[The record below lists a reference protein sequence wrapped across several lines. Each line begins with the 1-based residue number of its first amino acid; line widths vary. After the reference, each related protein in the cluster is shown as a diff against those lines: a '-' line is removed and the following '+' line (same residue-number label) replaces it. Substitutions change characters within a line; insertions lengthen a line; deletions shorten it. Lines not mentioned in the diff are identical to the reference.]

1 MPQGKKISL
10 PKKPELGGKKDIIN
24 ILERIRVGVGTA
36 FFGSFSLGYGGAM

>member
-36 FFGSFSLGYGGAM
+36 FFGSFSRWYGGAM

>member
-24 ILERIRVGVGTA
+24 ILERIRVGTA
-36 FFGSFSLGYGGAM
+36 FFGSFSRWYGGAM